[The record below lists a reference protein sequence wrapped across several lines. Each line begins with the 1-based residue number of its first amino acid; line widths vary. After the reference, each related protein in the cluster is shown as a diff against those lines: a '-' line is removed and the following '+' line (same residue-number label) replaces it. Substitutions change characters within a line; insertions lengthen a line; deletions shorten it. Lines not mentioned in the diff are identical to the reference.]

1 MSYHWERSMA
11 AVHRW
16 SVTLACSG
24 PGTEHRHPRWLDE
37 DGRFSADPSRALR
50 LASPEIAVQRIQAFL
65 ALHGNKG
72 DRIERFRLV
81 PAPPQ
86 QLWKAERH
94 PSECLMREQ
103 AA

>member
-1 MSYHWERSMA
+1 MA

-16 SVTLACSG
+16 SVTLAGSG
-24 PGTEHRHPRWLDE
+24 GSGSEHRHPRWLDE
-37 DGRFSADPSRALR
+37 DGHFSADPSRALR

-81 PAPPQ
+81 PAPPD
-86 QLWKAERH
+86 QLTTAERH
-94 PSECLMREQ
+94 PSECLLRDQ

>member
-1 MSYHWERSMA
+1 MV

-16 SVTLACSG
+16 SVTLAGSG
-24 PGTEHRHPRWLDE
+24 HRRPRWLDE
-37 DGRFSADPSRALR
+37 DGHFSADPSRALR
-50 LASPEIAVQRIQAFL
+50 LASPEVAVQRIQAFL

-81 PAPPQ
+81 PAPPNH
-86 QLWKAERH
+86 LVAADRH
-94 PSECLMREQ
+94 ARECLIRDQ